1 MFSSPV
7 AAARLTRRSL
17 ILAAGGALGAR
28 LASPAGAL
36 AALAPPPPALDRQSL
51 GKLTAGTHTVALA
64 HNADLLGLAW
74 RGHVGASVRLRF
86 RDAGGR
92 WSAWVSGAAGAHAP
106 DRAPPVGERV
116 VGEPVWTGGT
126 RLVQLLID
134 RPLLDAFLQLVDVS
148 AGAGAAAAARAAGR
162 SPLARVAAA
171 SLPLAT
177 PVLQAGSGQPPI
189 ISRAAW
195 ARGSAPPKV
204 APEYGAVRLAFVHHT
219 ENPNGYRAGEVPAML
234 RAIYAFHRYVHGWND
249 IGYNFV
255 VDAFGRIFEAR
266 AGGVDEPVVGAQAG
280 GYNLASTGIAVLG
293 SFMATPISPRARSA
307 LQRLLAWKL
316 SLHGVPARGHVTV
329 RVNPAGAVYSRFPAN
344 ALVPL
349 PRIAGHRDADSTDC
363 PGDVLYG
370 ELRGIRRAVRRLAPN
385 PTRATLALTTS
396 PTPEPPPAAPV
407 PAAPTPQPAP
417 PPDPTATGP
426 PAPPA
431 APAPEHALTGTLTLL
446 DGTPVAGAAV
456 QIQQRSVAR
465 RGELV
470 VETTIAQAVTDAA
483 GGWSLP
489 VVLTPASAAQ
499 QIALRALYA
508 GAGSGAG
515 GAAGAGASA
524 SEPIA
529 VAAASLTQQPAAAAA
544 EARSAPAK
552 RRPVRAPSGSAV
564 LPRAR

>member
-1 MFSSPV
+1 M
-7 AAARLTRRSL
+7 
-17 ILAAGGALGAR
+17 LAAGGALAGR

-36 AALAPPPPALDRQSL
+36 AALAGPPPPALDQRSL
-51 GKLTAGTHTVALA
+51 GTLTPGTHTVALA
-64 HNADLLGLAW
+64 HNADLVGLAW
-74 RGHVGASVRLRF
+74 RGVGADVRLRF
-86 RDAGGR
+86 HNAGGG
-92 WSAWVSGAAGAHAP
+92 WSAWVSGAAGAHGP
-106 DRAPPVGERV
+106 DRPPPAGGRV
-116 VGEPVWTGGT
+116 VGEPIWTGGT
-126 RLVQLLID
+126 RLVQLRTD
-134 RPLLDAFLQLVDVS
+134 RPLPDASLQLVDVS
-148 AGAGAAAAARAAGR
+148 AGAGAAVAARAAER
-162 SPLARVAAA
+162 SLLATVAAA
-171 SLPLAT
+171 SLPLAAA
-177 PVLQAGSGQPPI
+177 VLQAGPGQPPI

-195 ARGSAPPKV
+195 AHGSAPPKV

-316 SLHGVPARGHVTV
+316 SLHGVPARGRVTV

-349 PRIAGHRDADSTDC
+349 PRIAGHRDGDSTDC

-370 ELRGIRRAVRRLAPN
+370 ELRGVRGAVRRLAPN
-385 PTRATLALTTS
+385 PTRATLALVTI
-396 PTPEPPPAAPV
+396 PAQPPPASPAPSS
-407 PAAPTPQPAP
+407 APTPPPDATPAP
-417 PPDPTATGP
+417 TPP
-426 PAPPA
+426 PAPTAPPA
-431 APAPEHALTGTLTLL
+431 TAQALTGTLMLL

-470 VETTIAQAVTDAA
+470 AETTIAQAVTDAA
-483 GGWSLP
+483 GGWALP
-489 VVLTPASAAQ
+489 VALAPASAAPQ

-508 GAGSGAG
+508 GADSGAG
-515 GAAGAGASA
+515 GPGGAGATV

-529 VAAASLTQQPAAAAA
+529 VAA
-544 EARSAPAK
+544 
-552 RRPVRAPSGSAV
+552 GSVTPQTA
-564 LPRAR
+564 

>member
-1 MFSSPV
+1 V
-7 AAARLTRRSL
+7 AATRLTRRSL
-17 ILAAGGALGAR
+17 ILAAAGALGAR
-28 LASPAGAL
+28 LASPTGAL
-36 AALAPPPPALDRQSL
+36 AALAGPPAPALDRRSL
-51 GKLTAGTHTVALA
+51 GTLTPGTHTVALA

-74 RGHVGASVRLRF
+74 RGHAGASVRLRF

-92 WSAWVSGAAGAHAP
+92 WSAWVSGAAGAHGP
-106 DRAPPVGERV
+106 DRPPPDGGRV

-126 RLVQLLID
+126 RLAQLRND
-134 RPLLDAFLQLVDVS
+134 RPLPDAFLQLVDVS
-148 AGAGAAAAARAAGR
+148 AGAGAAAAARAAER

-171 SLPLAT
+171 SLPLAA
-177 PVLQAGSGQPPI
+177 PEPQAGSGQPPI

-266 AGGVDEPVVGAQAG
+266 AGGIDEPVVGAHAG

-293 SFMATPISPRARSA
+293 SFMATPISPRARIA

-316 SLHGVPARGHVTV
+316 SLHGVPARGHVSV

-370 ELRGIRRAVRRLAPN
+370 ELRGIRGAVHRLAPH
-385 PTRATLALTTS
+385 PTRATLSLATTFAS
-396 PTPEPPPAAPV
+396 PP
-407 PAAPTPQPAP
+407 
-417 PPDPTATGP
+417 
-426 PAPPA
+426 PPA
-431 APAPEHALTGTLTLL
+431 APAPSGAPTAPPEPTSPAALTPPPTPTPPPAPTTPPAPAHALSGALMLL
-446 DGTPVAGAAV
+446 DGTPVAGATV

-470 VETTIAQAVTDAA
+470 AETTIAQVVTDAA
-483 GGWSLP
+483 GEWSLP
-489 VVLTPASAAQ
+489 VVLAPASARQ

-515 GAAGAGASA
+515 GPGAAGACV

-529 VAAASLTQQPAAAAA
+529 VAAAGVTPQPV
-544 EARSAPAK
+544 SPAT
-552 RRPVRAPSGSAV
+552 
-564 LPRAR
+564 

>member
-1 MFSSPV
+1 M
-7 AAARLTRRSL
+7 
-17 ILAAGGALGAR
+17 LAAGGALAGR

-36 AALAPPPPALDRQSL
+36 AALAGPPPPELDQRSL
-51 GKLTAGTHTVALA
+51 GTLTPGAHTVALA
-64 HNADLLGLAW
+64 HSADLLGLAW
-74 RGHVGASVRLRF
+74 RGHEGANVRLRF
-86 RDAGGR
+86 RDADGR
-92 WSAWVSGAAGAHAP
+92 WSAWVSGAAGAHGP
-106 DRAPPVGERV
+106 DRPPPAGRRV
-116 VGEPVWTGGT
+116 VGEPVWTGGA
-126 RLVQLLID
+126 RLVQLRTD
-134 RPLLDAFLQLVDVS
+134 RPLPDASLQLVDVS
-148 AGAGAAAAARAAGR
+148 AGAGAATAARAAER

-177 PVLQAGSGQPPI
+177 PVLQAGSGQPAI

-195 ARGSAPPKV
+195 ARGSAPPRV

-293 SFMATPISPRARSA
+293 SFMATPISPRARTA

-316 SLHGVPARGHVTV
+316 ALHGVPARGRVAV
-329 RVNPAGAVYSRFPAN
+329 RVNPAGAIYSRFPAN

-363 PGDVLYG
+363 PGNVLYG
-370 ELRGIRRAVRRLAPN
+370 QLGGIRGAVHRLAPN
-385 PTRATLALTTS
+385 PTRATLALVTTPAQAPPPPVPAPPS
-396 PTPEPPPAAPV
+396 APAAPPEATPPPAPTPPPPTTAPV
-407 PAAPTPQPAP
+407 PTQ
-417 PPDPTATGP
+417 
-426 PAPPA
+426 
-431 APAPEHALTGTLTLL
+431 ALTGTLALL
-446 DGTPVAGAAV
+446 DATPVAAATV
-456 QIQQRSVAR
+456 QIQQRTVAR

-470 VETTIAQAVTDAA
+470 AETTIAQVVTDAA

-489 VVLTPASAAQ
+489 VVLAPASASR

-515 GAAGAGASA
+515 GPGGAGATV
-524 SEPIA
+524 SEPIV
-529 VAAASLTQQPAAAAA
+529 VAAGSVTPQAA
-544 EARSAPAK
+544 
-552 RRPVRAPSGSAV
+552 
-564 LPRAR
+564 